1 MWGGNL
7 PSLLA
12 GEIGYSIGL
21 GLLMVYLGAVQGDID
36 QRRHPIRNALLLALV
51 GLAHGC
57 TLLFAVLAGF
67 IWLFHRD
74 VVQRGAHLLK
84 IYALSFCLLG
94 FWIVPLILFAGY
106 NTTHNMVWIIER
118 WQEALPPILAPLMV
132 LCLVHLAWGVTRWL
146 KGRAGLGGAG
156 LHLGFIALS
165 LVLYLAA
172 FHLNVIDIRFLPLAW
187 LALVPWAALAG
198 ADFSRALTGRVL
210 TPLLGLTLCLLWVAH
225 WVEYIPKWVQWNYRG
240 YELAQGW
247 PDFKRLNDYLQG
259 GLGDPRVLHEHADL
273 LERFEKAGG
282 GAIRNRAEALL
293 RSLGFD
299 EDAWGRPMEL
309 LSGGQRKLIGIARCL
324 LGEPDLLLL
333 DEPDNHLDLDRK
345 AMLEQV
351 IRGFDGCVVVVSH
364 DRYLL
369 DETVN
374 VICELDYSREAGV
387 VLKRW
392 EGNYT
397 SYVTQRELALLKQQ
411 QDFVAQQK
419 EVQRLE
425 AAIARFKLW
434 ASIVIDERHIKQAR
448 NKQRQ
453 IDSMEKVERPVLERR
468 KMSLNF
474 RPANRGGAKA
484 VELRHLEKAFG
495 EKVIMIDANATIMN
509 GERVGIVGPNGA
521 GKSVLL
527 KLILGQLPADGGEV
541 WTGPSIR
548 TGYYSQ
554 EHETLN
560 FSQTPVEALRE
571 VKPMYEGEAVAQLQR
586 FLLPYDATNQRIATL
601 SGGEKSRV
609 QLARMMQLG
618 ANCLVLDEPTN
629 NLDIPAAEVLEEALE
644 KFQGAVIVVSH
655 DRYLLDRLVDRVFE
669 VRDGEMRVFEGG
681 YSDYAA
687 RRQA

>member
-1 MWGGNL
+1 MIVADLSNVSRIHGGRTIFRGL
-7 PSLLA
+7 SWSLQD
-12 GEIGYSIGL
+12 GERIGL
-21 GLLMVYLGAVQGDID
+21 
-36 QRRHPIRNALLLALV
+36 V
-51 GLAHGC
+51 GPSGWGKS
-57 TLLFAVLAGF
+57 TLLRVLAGIDAPDAGTVTF
-67 IWLFHRD
+67 R
-74 VVQRGAHLLK
+74 RGLRVAYLPQE
-84 IYALSFCLLG
+84 YAGEPGRSAFDEVLAASG
-94 FWIVPLILFAGY
+94 DAAA
-106 NTTHNMVWIIER
+106 IEAELAAAER
-118 WQEALPPILAPLMV
+118 EMADPAILAD
-132 LCLVHLAWGVTRWL
+132 HE
-146 KGRAGLGGAG
+146 
-156 LHLGFIALS
+156 
-165 LVLYLAA
+165 A
-172 FHLNVIDIRFLPLAW
+172 FD
-187 LALVPWAALAG
+187 
-198 ADFSRALTGRVL
+198 
-210 TPLLGLTLCLLWVAH
+210 
-225 WVEYIPKWVQWNYRG
+225 
-240 YELAQGW
+240 
-247 PDFKRLNDYLQG
+247 
-259 GLGDPRVLHEHADL
+259 RVLHRHANL
-273 LERFEKAGG
+273 LEQFEQAGG

-299 EDAWGRPMEL
+299 EDAWDRPMEL

-324 LGEPDLLLL
+324 LSEPDLLLL
-333 DEPDNHLDLDRK
+333 DEPDNHLDLERK
-345 AMLEQV
+345 AMLERLV
-351 IRGFDGCVVVVSH
+351 RGFDGCVVVVSH

-397 SYVTQRELALLKQQ
+397 AYVTQRELALLKQQ
-411 QDFVAQQK
+411 QDYVAQQK
-419 EVQRLE
+419 EIQRLE

-453 IDSMEKVERPVLERR
+453 IDAMEKVERPVLERR

-484 VELRHLEKAFG
+484 IELRHLEKAFG
-495 EKVIMIDANATIMN
+495 DKVILIDANATIMN

-527 KLILGQLPADGGEV
+527 KLILGQIAADGGEV

-548 TGYYSQ
+548 TGYYAQ

-586 FLLPYDATNQRIATL
+586 FLLPYEATGQRIATL

-609 QLARMMQLG
+609 QLARLMQLG

-644 KFQGAVIVVSH
+644 KFQGAVVVVSH
-655 DRYLLDRLVDRVFE
+655 DRYLLDRLVDRIFE
-669 VRDGEMRVFEGG
+669 VRDGELRVFEGG

-687 RRQA
+687 RRQAAGQ